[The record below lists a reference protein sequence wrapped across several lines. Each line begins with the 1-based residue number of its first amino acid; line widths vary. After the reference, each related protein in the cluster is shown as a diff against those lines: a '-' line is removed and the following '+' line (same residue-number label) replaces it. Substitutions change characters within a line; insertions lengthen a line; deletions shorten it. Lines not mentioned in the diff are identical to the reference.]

1 MGGRRA
7 ECEIAVCRS
16 WERSWLTGLQITM
29 TLIPDRNNGAR
40 NGTGSR
46 SIVQVSQPSITPV
59 RYVKHMCRRC
69 PLCPRGANF
78 SLQQSL
84 RRMNEHRRNGH
95 SEQLITYEQFLTF
108 ETVAATQTGVKKSY
122 VEKRASTFKS
132 LENDFRSESIF
143 EATVG
148 LLKTAIYFEREEE
161 ACVVEAALFV
171 NSKDKHQKGLW
182 DQIFADVVQLF
193 ARADVLCRQAGST
206 LVRHQLM
213 RNEQNVVSSK
223 VFHPVTAST
232 AKRYARHV
240 SSLAF
245 IVRRYVS

>member
-1 MGGRRA
+1 M
-7 ECEIAVCRS
+7 ETNSVESCRS
-16 WERSWLTGLQITM
+16 ASHSTPFTKYISGC
-29 TLIPDRNNGAR
+29 
-40 NGTGSR
+40 GTSY
-46 SIVQVSQPSITPV
+46 T
-59 RYVKHMCRRC
+59 YCRRC

-78 SLQQSL
+78 SLQLSL
-84 RRMNEHRRNGH
+84 RRMNQHIRNCH
-95 SEQLITYEQFLTF
+95 AEQLITYEQFLNF
-108 ETVAATQTGVKKSY
+108 ETVGATQTGIKKSY
-122 VEKRASTFKS
+122 VEKRASPFKS

-206 LVRHQLM
+206 MVRHQLM

-245 IVRRYVS
+245 IVRRYVCLIIILYQCGMSIQL